1 MMNTRVSIWQKAL
14 RMVLAL
20 ALAATAVPFVA
31 PDKAHADWVDNTY
44 HITSVADLV
53 YAVNLTHT
61 TAGQSINIVLD
72 NDLTLNEAD
81 LEVAKQNGGLIFGTI
96 DLPFKGAFDGRGH
109 TITGLEY
116 NRDLWTPKANTGLFA
131 STDGATIKNLTLKDA
146 KIGADFRGGVLVG
159 RADSTRIENVT
170 LISCTSSIT
179 PANNAVSLITN
190 AGVLGGI
197 LAGETNGGVIYN
209 CEVRGGRCVSNST
222 SAVAALGGEGLYMG
236 ALVGAASGTVIEYSR
251 VTPIREVA
259 ADGAVTYQHASVKN
273 SYDKAVGALGGFT
286 VYAGGVTGQLSNGAQ
301 MIDCFSTAD
310 CYAYCGTYVSVGAGA
325 TVSVGGLTASAYDS
339 NCSIERSH
347 YAGNLSSKQ
356 YNALI
361 VIPIIEYNVYLAG
374 LARRA
379 DGLSVSESYF
389 KPSAS
394 AEEGTNKK
402 IPALNDAA
410 TGPSFGPLD
419 DDVYVDRDFWEG
431 CGYDFAGGIERSS
444 AYSAIS
450 TSGS

>member
-159 RADSTRIENVT
+159 RASR
-170 LISCTSSIT
+170 TSPLSAAH
-179 PANNAVSLITN
+179 PA
-190 AGVLGGI
+190 
-197 LAGETNGGVIYN
+197 
-209 CEVRGGRCVSNST
+209 
-222 SAVAALGGEGLYMG
+222 
-236 ALVGAASGTVIEYSR
+236 SR
-251 VTPIREVA
+251 PPT
-259 ADGAVTYQHASVKN
+259 T
-273 SYDKAVGALGGFT
+273 
-286 VYAGGVTGQLSNGAQ
+286 
-301 MIDCFSTAD
+301 
-310 CYAYCGTYVSVGAGA
+310 
-325 TVSVGGLTASAYDS
+325 
-339 NCSIERSH
+339 
-347 YAGNLSSKQ
+347 
-356 YNALI
+356 
-361 VIPIIEYNVYLAG
+361 
-374 LARRA
+374 
-379 DGLSVSESYF
+379 
-389 KPSAS
+389 PSA
-394 AEEGTNKK
+394 
-402 IPALNDAA
+402 
-410 TGPSFGPLD
+410 
-419 DDVYVDRDFWEG
+419 
-431 CGYDFAGGIERSS
+431 
-444 AYSAIS
+444 
-450 TSGS
+450 